1 MLSNPEFLA
10 EGTAVKV
17 SGKDYG
23 QVIIT
28 KDAHLCD
35 ICDDNDNN

>member
-23 QVIIT
+23 QVIIVT
-28 KDAHLCD
+28 KDAHLCGM
-35 ICDDNDNN
+35 